1 MVRRIGA
8 ATALEARAS
17 GVHWAFAPC
26 VAVSQ
31 LLVFIEYNDLK
42 YRLNGNLFLFFLQV
56 LGDPRWGR
64 SYECYGE
71 DTGLVSE
78 MTSLVS
84 GLQGEPP
91 EEHPN
96 GYPFVAGRYH
106 QNTLWLD
113 LESFK

>member
-1 MVRRIGA
+1 M
-8 ATALEARAS
+8 E
-17 GVHWAFAPC
+17 
-26 VAVSQ
+26 
-31 LLVFIEYNDLK
+31 
-42 YRLNGNLFLFFLQV
+42 NLFFCPFLQV

-71 DTGLVSE
+71 DPGLVSE

-91 EEHPN
+91 QEHPN
-96 GYPFVAGRYH
+96 GYPFVAGRYQIH
-106 QNTLWLD
+106 YLALI